1 MVDRDMS
8 IIAKVEAVLIADDP
22 GTFVTRA
29 IEGVELKFGGI
40 EGDRHFGL
48 FAKANV
54 RQPMYKRGTEIM
66 NRRQLSIV
74 SVEELEGIAQRLGVE
89 MIRPEWLGANIVIS
103 GAPELTKL
111 PMGIRMM
118 LPSGAGLICEGE
130 NEPCTGP
137 GKVIADHYGDRRITQ
152 LFVKMAYRSRGIVAY
167 VERTGELK
175 TGDLVEILV

>member
-1 MVDRDMS
+1 MS
-8 IIAKVEAVLIADDP
+8 IIAKVEAVLIADEP
-22 GTFVTRA
+22 GTFVTRE
-29 IEGVELKFGGI
+29 IDGVELQFGGI

-74 SVEELEGIAQRLGVE
+74 SVEELQGIAQRLGVE
-89 MIRPEWLGANIVIS
+89 TIRPEWLGANLLIS

-118 LPSGAGLICEGE
+118 LPSGGGLVCEGE

-137 GKVIADHYGDRRITQ
+137 GKMIADHYGDRSLTQ
-152 LFVKMAYRSRGIVAY
+152 RFVKAAWKSRGIVAY
-167 VERTGELK
+167 VERPGELK
-175 TGDLVEILV
+175 KGDLVEIHNSFL